1 MDKEKCK
8 NPNCKNDLV
17 HTEGRRKKKYCSAK
31 CKNFVSMK
39 TFLAKPKEKKRICIS
54 VEKYNGLLAKI
65 SENNKIE
72 NKEKILKERGVVGAT
87 AKNVRQYP
95 LTESEMIPRL
105 NGESSLEYRIR
116 CNELKNK

>member
-1 MDKEKCK
+1 
-8 NPNCKNDLV
+8 
-17 HTEGRRKKKYCSAK
+17 
-31 CKNFVSMK
+31 MK

-54 VEKYNGLLAKI
+54 VEKYNELLAKI

-72 NKEKILKERGVVGAT
+72 NKEQILKERGVVGAT

-105 NGESSLEYRIR
+105 KGESSLDYRIR